1 MKVRVT
7 KSSDCMFWYTKKI
20 GEIFWVRRIDTDRY
34 WVREQNE
41 TGYWNFIL
49 FVDCEEYKEE

>member
-1 MKVRVT
+1 MKVKIT
-7 KSSDCMFWYTKKI
+7 DYSDSMFWYARRV
-20 GEIFWVRRIDTDRY
+20 GEIFWVRRIDSDRY

-49 FVDCEEYKEE
+49 FKDCEEYKEE